1 MISTPPID
9 MTLVQAAHLLTAHL
23 ADHDLPGPASL
34 EVISA
39 AHQSHLTVQVH
50 SLTVPSIAAELL
62 AWADT
67 LTTITVQ
74 ATRPPSGDRVHLSIT
89 SALIGPAGAVE
100 LTIFGGTAH
109 DPALVGDLTPGG
121 HRTVTLGELRTW
133 AADTSHRPTDGDGV
147 TR

>member
-23 ADHDLPGPASL
+23 ADHDLPEPASL
-34 EVISA
+34 EVISR
-39 AHQSHLTVQVH
+39 AHQSRLTVQVH

-67 LTTITVQ
+67 LTTVTLH
-74 ATRPPSGDRVHLSIT
+74 AWRPPAGDRVHLSMVST
-89 SALIGPAGAVE
+89 LSGPAGTVE
-100 LTIFGGTAH
+100 LTMFGGAGH

-133 AADTSHRPTDGDGV
+133 ATDTSHRLPRGEGV